1 MGGSEGE
8 GFAFCYNTWTIHPD
22 AGGDAVKKTGI
33 LNAEIA
39 AVVARLGHMDTL
51 TVGDAGLPIPAGPQR
66 IDLVVKP
73 GLPGFLDVLDV
84 ILGEMVVEKAIIA
97 AEMESVS
104 PDLHRELV
112 AVLGPVPV
120 ESVPHEAFKHLTQ
133 SSRAVVRTGEFTPYA
148 NVILVAG
155 VAF

>member
-1 MGGSEGE
+1 MKRS
-8 GFAFCYNTWTIHPD
+8 
-22 AGGDAVKKTGI
+22 GI

-51 TVGDAGLPIPAGPQR
+51 TIGDAGLPIPKGPKR

-73 GLPGFLDVLDV
+73 GLPSFLDVLTV
-84 ILGEMVVEKAIIA
+84 VLQEQVVEKAIIA

-104 PDLHRELV
+104 PDLYRRLCD
-112 AVLGPVPV
+112 VLGQIPL
-120 ESVPHEAFKHLTQ
+120 ETVPHETFKQQTAD
-133 SSRAVVRTGEFTPYA
+133 SRAVIRTGEFTPYA
-148 NVILVAG
+148 NVILVSG